1 MPAPV
6 AVYVVA
12 AIASVAAAVAFHEF
26 VFEPHI
32 APAIERWA
40 EDFLAKRRA
49 RRGGPI
55 PVPSTRGSG
64 SGDPGPS
71 GTDPRKRSP
80 AREEDSIELEGLNL
94 GLVDEWRNKV
104 HRTAQATSVRRR
116 VRVIPDTDEGSI
128 STTIDDVFLPF
139 LSYRTLPNA
148 DQTYTVLY
156 IPNAHSASTHPC
168 HLQHL

>member
-12 AIASVAAAVAFHEF
+12 AIAGVAAAVAFHEF

-49 RRGGPI
+49 RRGGLV
-55 PVPSTRGSG
+55 PVPSTGGSG
-64 SGDPGPS
+64 NGDPGPS
-71 GTDPRKRSP
+71 GTASKNKTP
-80 AREEDSIELEGLNL
+80 AREDDSIELEGLNL

-104 HRTAQATSVRRR
+104 HRTAQGTSVRRR
-116 VRVIPDTDEGSI
+116 VRTIPETDEGSI
-128 STTIDDVFLPF
+128 STTIDDVFF
-139 LSYRTLPNA
+139 SISI
-148 DQTYTVLY
+148 
-156 IPNAHSASTHPC
+156 IPHPPKY
-168 HLQHL
+168 